1 LNNYRFF
8 QALIDFGMIST
19 AYRDDDNSDPFI
31 LDAVDQSIPRGTEF
45 DLVVIRH
52 AAQSVG
58 LHSGPLQP
66 LG

>member
-1 LNNYRFF
+1 
-8 QALIDFGMIST
+8 MIST
-19 AYRDDDNSDPFI
+19 AYRDDGNGDPFI
-31 LDAVDQSIPRGTEF
+31 LDAVDQSIPGGTEF
-45 DLVVIRH
+45 DLAVIRH